1 MYTSKEMFPVVEDWL
16 SSGLTQKAYSLQHNL
31 PLHILPY
38 WVSRYRKRKSESTP
52 KEKSAKF
59 IPVNYEKPMLQGVEI
74 EFPNGIILRFSQA
87 VSASYLQ
94 QVLKLC
100 SD

>member
-16 SSGLTQKAYSLQHNL
+16 SSGSTQKAYSLQHNL

-38 WVSRYRKRKSESTP
+38 WVSRYKKLKSESAP

-59 IPVNYEKPMLQGVEI
+59 IAVNYEKPMLQGVEI

-94 QVLKLC
+94 QVLKVC